1 MPAPTQLGRISG
13 PLLKA
18 NLVRDGVDLAFETD
32 LLYLNVTD
40 NRIGINTST
49 PDTDLEINGDSK
61 TTNLEV
67 TNRLEVGNFT
77 IGNRTAESGFENTI
91 RSDLNTISF
100 VPSGGDAT
108 IYQARL
114 VVDDIQ
120 IQGNVISTEVTNS
133 NLELRASGT
142 GIIDIQ
148 SPTTIRGNL
157 DVTGNV
163 NATGNVQIDGNIIIG
178 NEITDTI
185 TINAAIKSSLLP
197 ETTSTYD
204 LGSSALRWNNLY
216 AAQIFTDFVN
226 LIQLDVGN
234 LIFTD
239 NRIESTTSQDIIIDA
254 IGTGRVILGNF
265 AFRDNTITNIV
276 SGSISE
282 IAQTGTGYFK
292 IQGTGAF
299 VPPVGNDATRP
310 TAYAVVGMTRY
321 NTNSR
326 ALEIWD
332 GFAWASPAGAS
343 GAVSEIQ
350 ANDIA
355 ATMALTLG

>member
-18 NLVRDGVDLAFETD
+18 NLIRDGVDLAFETD

-40 NRIGINTST
+40 DRIGINTAT
-49 PDTDLEINGDSK
+49 PDTDLEINGDTK

-67 TNRLEVGNFT
+67 VNRLEIGNFT
-77 IGNRTAESGFENTI
+77 IGNLPLETGFGNTI

-100 VPSGGDAT
+100 LPSGGDPT

-120 IQGNVISTEVTNS
+120 IQGNVISTEVSNS

-142 GIIDIQ
+142 GIVDIQ

-157 DVTGNV
+157 DVTGNI

-178 NEITDTI
+178 NEPTDTI

-197 ETTSTYD
+197 ETTNLYD
-204 LGSSALRWNNLY
+204 LGSNSLRWNNLY
-216 AAQIFTDFVN
+216 AFQIFTDFVN

-239 NRIESTTSQDIIIDA
+239 NRIESTTNQDIILDA
-254 IGTGRVILGNF
+254 TGTGRVILGNF
-265 AFRDNTITNIV
+265 AIRDNTITNIV
-276 SGSISE
+276 SGSVSE

-292 IQGTGAF
+292 IQGTSAF
-299 VPPVGNDATRP
+299 VPPVGNNAQRP
-310 TAYAVVGMTRY
+310 TAYAVIGMTRY
-321 NTNSR
+321 NTESR

-332 GFAWASPAGAS
+332 GFDWASPAGAS
-343 GAVSEIQ
+343 GAVSETQ

-355 ATMALTLG
+355 AQMALTLG